1 MQSLITYFSYIKNM
15 QDLPEE
21 LQEEILLSLK
31 EAKDLQ
37 RACSASR
44 QNREICS
51 GSAFWRAKFAREGLP
66 ILERIS
72 PSSERGES
80 FAQWIK
86 LYAKA
91 LQASRLAQEQLYT
104 QETKGVNLEQLPDLS
119 YLPGLEEFLQPY
131 YDKVKSGENIERIVR
146 QVRAPDEPPMHIEFH
161 DDYFVY
167 LLPVA
172 YGYRYEVTERRRI
185 FRDGVLTRDNTR
197 PIYASRIITSDQA
210 WNILY
215 RLFYFGVLF

>member
-1 MQSLITYFSYIKNM
+1 M

-31 EAKDLQ
+31 EPKDLQ

-66 ILERIS
+66 LLEQVVRS
-72 PSSERGES
+72 PPDLLASHSSSEQGKD
-80 FAQWIK
+80 FFQWIK

-91 LQASRLAQEQLYT
+91 LQASRLAEEQLHT
-104 QETKGVNLEQLPDLS
+104 DEVKGVNLEQLPDLS
-119 YLPGLEEFLQPY
+119 YLPGLEEFLQPFY
-131 YDKVKSGENIERIVR
+131 NEVKSGENVERTVR
-146 QVRAPDEPPMHIEFH
+146 QVRAPDEPLMHIEFH
-161 DDYFVY
+161 DDYIVY
-167 LLPVA
+167 LHPAA

-185 FRDGVLTRDNTR
+185 FRDGILTRDNTR
-197 PIYASRIITSDQA
+197 PIYASRIMTSDQA

-215 RLFYFGVLF
+215 RLFYFGILF